1 MNLPYYNDFTASL
14 KKVVERAKE
23 EASKEG
29 ISSTV
34 NLEHLILGILS
45 IQDGS
50 AYAFLEEEGVSY
62 ERFKRALDRLRPPR
76 LFLEHPIS
84 AKEIKFSAKC
94 IKAFELAKDEALKLH
109 KQYIGTE
116 HLLLGILRIEEDVTY
131 RILVIDFNITYEVIL
146 DKILRGSREGERTGL
161 KSGKLKNLE
170 TFSTDLTKLAKEGK
184 LDPVIGRER
193 EIERV
198 LQILARRKKNNP
210 VLIGEPGVGKTAIV
224 EGIAQRIAQDQVPDS
239 LLDKRILQLDLT
251 AIVAGTKYRGQFEE
265 RLKAIVDEAKEAPDV
280 ILFIDELH
288 TVVGAGAAEGSLDA
302 SNILKPPL
310 ARGQIQIIGATTLE
324 DYRKYI
330 EKDGA
335 LERRF
340 QPVFVDPPTVEET
353 IEILYGLK
361 EKYESFHGVKYTD
374 DAIEAAAKLSDRYI
388 TDRYL
393 PDKAIDVLD
402 EAGAKVKLKTQENDE
417 VLEELKKDLENV
429 KRAKELAKEKQDFE
443 TASLLKEREDR
454 LKEQIAERKRKL
466 RSRGEPLLVTKD
478 HIAEIISLWTGIP
491 VTRLAESEMEKLLKM
506 EEEMRKRII
515 GQDEAI
521 SALAKAIRRSRAG
534 IKDPRRPIGSF
545 IFLGPTGVGKTETA
559 KVLAEF
565 LFNDRDAVIEINMS
579 EYMEKFNV
587 SRLIG
592 APPGYIGYEEGG
604 QLTEKVRRKP
614 YSVILF
620 DEFEKADPEVFHI
633 LLQIMEEGVLTDSFG
648 RRVSFRNSIII
659 LTSNIGTKSLSKNKM
674 LGFKSEDF
682 NKTFEETKEFLL
694 QELKNAIPPELYN
707 RIDEI
712 IIFKPL
718 TREDLLKIV
727 DLQLEDLEA
736 RIKELNIKIEL
747 SPDAKEFLIEKGYEP
762 EFGARPLRRTIRKYV
777 EEPLSELILGKHL
790 SEGTFVKVLRKGEQL
805 DFEIIQP
812 EPVKKGG

>member
-1 MNLPYYNDFTASL
+1 
-14 KKVVERAKE
+14 
-23 EASKEG
+23 
-29 ISSTV
+29 
-34 NLEHLILGILS
+34 
-45 IQDGS
+45 
-50 AYAFLEEEGVSY
+50 
-62 ERFKRALDRLRPPR
+62 
-76 LFLEHPIS
+76 
-84 AKEIKFSAKC
+84 
-94 IKAFELAKDEALKLH
+94 
-109 KQYIGTE
+109 
-116 HLLLGILRIEEDVTY
+116 
-131 RILVIDFNITYEVIL
+131 
-146 DKILRGSREGERTGL
+146 
-161 KSGKLKNLE
+161 
-170 TFSTDLTKLAKEGK
+170 
-184 LDPVIGRER
+184 
-193 EIERV
+193 
-198 LQILARRKKNNP
+198 
-210 VLIGEPGVGKTAIV
+210 
-224 EGIAQRIAQDQVPDS
+224 
-239 LLDKRILQLDLT
+239 
-251 AIVAGTKYRGQFEE
+251 
-265 RLKAIVDEAKEAPDV
+265 
-280 ILFIDELH
+280 
-288 TVVGAGAAEGSLDA
+288 
-302 SNILKPPL
+302 
-310 ARGQIQIIGATTLE
+310 
-324 DYRKYI
+324 
-330 EKDGA
+330 
-335 LERRF
+335 
-340 QPVFVDPPTVEET
+340 
-353 IEILYGLK
+353 
-361 EKYESFHGVKYTD
+361 
-374 DAIEAAAKLSDRYI
+374 
-388 TDRYL
+388 
-393 PDKAIDVLD
+393 
-402 EAGAKVKLKTQENDE
+402 
-417 VLEELKKDLENV
+417 
-429 KRAKELAKEKQDFE
+429 
-443 TASLLKEREDR
+443 
-454 LKEQIAERKRKL
+454 
-466 RSRGEPLLVTKD
+466 
-478 HIAEIISLWTGIP
+478 
-491 VTRLAESEMEKLLKM
+491 MEKLLKM

-762 EFGARPLRRTIRKYV
+762 EFGARPLRRTIRKYI

-805 DFEIIQP
+805 DFEVIQP

>member
-1 MNLPYYNDFTASL
+1 
-14 KKVVERAKE
+14 
-23 EASKEG
+23 
-29 ISSTV
+29 
-34 NLEHLILGILS
+34 
-45 IQDGS
+45 
-50 AYAFLEEEGVSY
+50 
-62 ERFKRALDRLRPPR
+62 
-76 LFLEHPIS
+76 
-84 AKEIKFSAKC
+84 
-94 IKAFELAKDEALKLH
+94 
-109 KQYIGTE
+109 
-116 HLLLGILRIEEDVTY
+116 
-131 RILVIDFNITYEVIL
+131 
-146 DKILRGSREGERTGL
+146 
-161 KSGKLKNLE
+161 
-170 TFSTDLTKLAKEGK
+170 LAKEGK

-454 LKEQIAERKRKL
+454 LKEQSQR
-466 RSRGEPLLVTKD
+466 
-478 HIAEIISLWTGIP
+478 
-491 VTRLAESEMEKLLKM
+491 EK
-506 EEEMRKRII
+506 E
-515 GQDEAI
+515 
-521 SALAKAIRRSRAG
+521 
-534 IKDPRRPIGSF
+534 
-545 IFLGPTGVGKTETA
+545 
-559 KVLAEF
+559 
-565 LFNDRDAVIEINMS
+565 N
-579 EYMEKFNV
+579 
-587 SRLIG
+587 
-592 APPGYIGYEEGG
+592 
-604 QLTEKVRRKP
+604 
-614 YSVILF
+614 
-620 DEFEKADPEVFHI
+620 
-633 LLQIMEEGVLTDSFG
+633 
-648 RRVSFRNSIII
+648 
-659 LTSNIGTKSLSKNKM
+659 
-674 LGFKSEDF
+674 
-682 NKTFEETKEFLL
+682 
-694 QELKNAIPPELYN
+694 
-707 RIDEI
+707 
-712 IIFKPL
+712 
-718 TREDLLKIV
+718 
-727 DLQLEDLEA
+727 
-736 RIKELNIKIEL
+736 
-747 SPDAKEFLIEKGYEP
+747 
-762 EFGARPLRRTIRKYV
+762 
-777 EEPLSELILGKHL
+777 
-790 SEGTFVKVLRKGEQL
+790 
-805 DFEIIQP
+805 
-812 EPVKKGG
+812 

>member
-1 MNLPYYNDFTASL
+1 MNLPYFNDFTASL
-14 KKVVERAKE
+14 RKVVEQARE
-23 EASKEG
+23 EASREG
-29 ISSTV
+29 LSSTV
-34 NLEHLILGILS
+34 NLEHFILGILS
-45 IQDGS
+45 TQDGS
-50 AYAFLEEEGVSY
+50 AYVFLEEEGVSY
-62 ERFKRALDRLRPPR
+62 DRFKRALDRIRGPR
-76 LFLEHPIS
+76 IYLEHPLS
-84 AKEIKFSAKC
+84 AKDMKFSTKC
-94 IKAFELAKDEALKLH
+94 IRAIELAKDEALKLH

-131 RILVIDFNITYEVIL
+131 RVLALDFNITYELIL
-146 DKILRGSREGERTGL
+146 DKILRGSKESSKNTF
-161 KSGKLKNLE
+161 KTNKTKNLE
-170 TFSTDLTKLAKEGK
+170 QFSIDLTKLAKEGK

-265 RLKAIVDEAKEAPDV
+265 RLKAIVDEAKDSPDV

-310 ARGQIQIIGATTLE
+310 ARAQIQVIGATTLE

-353 IEILYGLK
+353 IDILYGLR
-361 EKYESFHGVKYTD
+361 EKYETFHGVKYTD
-374 DAIEAAAKLSDRYI
+374 EAIETAARLSDRYI
-388 TDRYL
+388 TDRFL

-402 EAGAKVKLKTQENDE
+402 EAGAKVKLKSQEVDE
-417 VLEELKKDLENV
+417 ILEELKKDLENV
-429 KRAKELAKEKQDFE
+429 KRAKEIAKEKQDFE
-443 TASLLKEREDR
+443 TASLLKEREESI
-454 LKEQIAERKRKL
+454 KEQIAERKRRL
-466 RSRGEPLLVTKD
+466 RSTGKPLTVTKND
-478 HIAEIISLWTGIP
+478 IAEIISVWTGIP
-491 VTRLAESEMEKLLKM
+491 IARIAESEMERLLKM
-506 EEEMRKRII
+506 EEEMKKKII
-515 GQDEAI
+515 GQDDAI
-521 SALAKAIRRSRAG
+521 AALAKAIKRSRAG

-565 LFNDRDAVIEINMS
+565 LFNDKDALIEINMS

-587 SRLIG
+587 SKLIG
-592 APPGYIGYEEGG
+592 APPGYVGYEEGG

-633 LLQIMEEGVLTDSFG
+633 LLQIMEEGMLTDSFG
-648 RRVSFRNSIII
+648 RRVNFRNSIII
-659 LTSNIGTKSLSKNKM
+659 LTSNIGTRTLSKNRM
-674 LGFKSEDF
+674 LGFKSEDEEK
-682 NKTFEETKEFLL
+682 NFEETKDFLM

-707 RIDEI
+707 RVDEV

-727 DLQLEDLEA
+727 DLQLRDLET
-736 RIKELNIKIEL
+736 RIQEHNIKLEL
-747 SPDAKEFLIEKGYEP
+747 TDEAKEFLIEKGYEP
-762 EFGARPLRRTIRKYV
+762 EYGARPLRRTIRKYI
-777 EEPLSELILGKHL
+777 EEPLSELILSNKVATGSL
-790 SEGTFVKVLRKGEQL
+790 VKVISVNDHL
-805 DFEIIQP
+805 DFEAVQP
-812 EPVKKGG
+812 VPAKRGG

>member
-1 MNLPYYNDFTASL
+1 MNLPYFNDFTASL
-14 KKVVERAKE
+14 RKVVERAKE

-29 ISSTV
+29 YSSTV
-34 NLEHLILGILS
+34 NLEHLILAILTT
-45 IQDGS
+45 QDGS
-50 AYAFLEEEGVSY
+50 AYALLEEEGVSY
-62 ERFKRALDRLRPPR
+62 DRFKRSLDRLRPPR
-76 LFLEHPIS
+76 LILEHPVS
-84 AKEIKFSAKC
+84 AKEIKFSPRA
-94 IKAFELAKDEALKLH
+94 IKAFEYAKDEALKLH

-116 HLLLGILRIEEDVTY
+116 HLLLGILRIEEDITY
-131 RILVIDFNITYEVIL
+131 RILVIDFNITYELIL
-146 DKILRGSREGERTGL
+146 EKILRSSKDQDRPGFRNT
-161 KSGKLKNLE
+161 KLKNLE
-170 TFSTDLTKLAKEGK
+170 TFSTDLTKLAREGK

-198 LQILARRKKNNP
+198 LQILSRRKKNNP

-265 RLKAIVDEAKEAPDV
+265 RLKAILDEAKDSPDV

-302 SNILKPPL
+302 SNILKPSL

-374 DAIEAAAKLSDRYI
+374 EAIEAAAKLSDRYI
-388 TDRYL
+388 TERYL

-402 EAGAKVKLKTQENDE
+402 EAGAKVKLKTPETDE
-417 VLEELKKDLENV
+417 YLEELKKDLENL
-429 KRAKELAKEKQDFE
+429 KKAKELAKERQDFE
-443 TASLLKEREDR
+443 TASLLKEREEY

-466 RSRGEPLLVTKD
+466 RSRGQPLTVTKD

-491 VTRLAESEMEKLLKM
+491 VARLAESEMEKLLKM
-506 EEEMRKRII
+506 EEELKKRIV

-587 SRLIG
+587 SKLIG
-592 APPGYIGYEEGG
+592 APPGYVGYEEGG

-659 LTSNIGTKSLSKNKM
+659 LTSNIGTKTLSKNKM
-674 LGFKSEDF
+674 LGFKSEELS
-682 NKTFEETKEFLL
+682 KTFDEMKNFLL
-694 QELKNAIPPELYN
+694 QELKNTIPPELYN
-707 RIDEI
+707 RVDEV

-718 TREDLLKIV
+718 TKEDLLTIV
-727 DLQLEDLEA
+727 DLLLQDLET

-747 SPDAKEFLIEKGYEP
+747 TSDAKEFLLEKGYEP
-762 EFGARPLRRTIRKYV
+762 DFGARPLRRTIRKYI
-777 EEPLSELILGKHL
+777 EEPLSELILSGVLHEN
-790 SEGTFVKVLRKGEQL
+790 SFVRVSRKEDYL
-805 DFEIIQP
+805 DFEVVKP
-812 EPVKKGG
+812 EPAKKGG

>member
-1 MNLPYYNDFTASL
+1 MNLPYYNNFTASL
-14 KKVVERAKE
+14 RKVVERAKE

-29 ISSTV
+29 FSGTV
-34 NLEHLILGILS
+34 NIEHLVLGILTT
-45 IQDGS
+45 QDGS
-50 AYAFLEEEGVSY
+50 AYALLEEEGVSY
-62 ERFKRALDRLRPPR
+62 DRFKRSLDRLRPPR
-76 LFLEHPIS
+76 LILENPIS
-84 AKEIKFSAKC
+84 AKEIKYSLRA
-94 IKAFELAKDEALKLH
+94 IKAFEYAKDEALKLH

-116 HLLLGILRIEEDVTY
+116 HLLLGILRIEEDITY
-131 RILVIDFNITYEVIL
+131 RILVIDFNITYELIL
-146 DKILRGSREGERTGL
+146 EKILRASKDQDRTGL
-161 KSGKLKNLE
+161 KNTRLKNLE
-170 TFSTDLTKLAKEGK
+170 TFSQDLTKLAREGK

-198 LQILARRKKNNP
+198 LQILSRRKKNNP

-224 EGIAQRIAQDQVPDS
+224 EGIAQRIAQDQVPDQ

-265 RLKAIVDEAKEAPDV
+265 RLKAILDEAKEAPDV

-302 SNILKPPL
+302 SNILKPAL

-361 EKYESFHGVKYTD
+361 EKYEAFHGVKYTD
-374 DAIEAAAKLSDRYI
+374 EAIEAAAKLSDRYI

-402 EAGAKVKLKTQENDE
+402 EAGAKVKLKTPETDE
-417 VLEELKKDLENV
+417 YLEELKKDLENV
-429 KRAKELAKEKQDFE
+429 KKAKEIAKEKQDFE
-443 TASLLKEREDR
+443 TASLLKEREEN
-454 LKEQIAERKRKL
+454 LKDQIAERKRRL
-466 RSRGEPLLVTKD
+466 RSKGEPLFVTKN

-491 VTRLAESEMEKLLKM
+491 VARLAESEMEKLLKM
-506 EEEMRKRII
+506 EEELKKRIV

-587 SRLIG
+587 SKLIG
-592 APPGYIGYEEGG
+592 APPGYVGYEEGG

-659 LTSNIGTKSLSKNKM
+659 LTSNIGTKVLSKNKM
-674 LGFKSEDF
+674 LGFKSEDLS
-682 NKTFEETKEFLL
+682 KTFDEMRNFLV
-694 QELKNAIPPELYN
+694 QELKNTIPPELYN
-707 RIDEI
+707 RVDEV

-718 TREDLLKIV
+718 TREDLLTIV
-727 DLQLEDLEA
+727 DLLLGDLEL
-736 RIKELNIKIEL
+736 RIKEMNLKIEL
-747 SPDAKEFLIEKGYEP
+747 TSEAKEFLLEKGFEP
-762 EFGARPLRRTIRKYV
+762 DFGARPLRRTIRKYI
-777 EEPLSELILGKHL
+777 EEPLSELILNG
-790 SEGTFVKVLRKGEQL
+790 VLHENSYVRVSRKEDSL
-805 DFEIIQP
+805 DFEVVKP
-812 EPVKKGG
+812 EPAKKGG